1 MSKFYNIDISTNL
14 GGVDA
19 SDIKVSSQK
28 SIKTYIDGG
37 MQTVA
42 YIGLDESISDII
54 DSATGKQVDI
64 SLYAEKLW
72 VQDQGYLTL
81 QTLPSDLG
89 KQSDWTQTDD
99 TQVDFIKHKPTI
111 PSAPGTLNTN
121 NTTAQTASSS
131 ESLSGTISL
140 HKVSKTGSYND
151 LLNKPTIPSAP
162 GTLNTNN
169 TSGQS
174 ASSSES
180 LSGTIKL
187 HKVSKTGSYND
198 LLNKPTIPT
207 LTSQLTNDSGFITS
221 EDALPSVTA
230 ADNGKVLMVVNGSW
244 APTMIQTNVY
254 FTGNTAPSSSL
265 GNDGDLYLE
274 TM

>member
-14 GGVDA
+14 GGVNA

-131 ESLSGTISL
+131 ESLSESTSVL
-140 HKVSKTGSYND
+140 CCPCDANFVA
-151 LLNKPTIPSAP
+151 SAP
-162 GTLNTNN
+162 LILN
-169 TSGQS
+169 S
-174 ASSSES
+174 
-180 LSGTIKL
+180 I
-187 HKVSKTGSYND
+187 
-198 LLNKPTIPT
+198 
-207 LTSQLTNDSGFITS
+207 
-221 EDALPSVTA
+221 
-230 ADNGKVLMVVNGSW
+230 
-244 APTMIQTNVY
+244 
-254 FTGNTAPSSSL
+254 SSL
-265 GNDGDLYLE
+265 CGPTQD
-274 TM
+274 